1 MHFVMRVENQGVSPK
16 RNGPQNR
23 AVGVSEG
30 HFENG
35 HAESGA
41 VLTGGISATNVPK
54 SISTQ
59 DLKKVKR
66 VGVVTKVY
74 EEVVVLDA
82 VILVGAVSEN
92 ARGGS

>member
-1 MHFVMRVENQGVSPK
+1 MPFGVRLENQRVSPK

-23 AVGVSEG
+23 AVGVREG

-35 HAESGA
+35 HAESSA

-66 VGVVTKVY
+66 FGLVTKAY

-82 VILVGAVSEN
+82 VILVGAVGEN